1 MNELVSV
8 GSYMFGRALK
18 EKFSDFVLVT
28 SDERPER
35 RDIKLHAGLYYHSQD
50 VWNPEV
56 GDIRVQFSYA
66 GRAGE
71 EVGASYHV
79 TSFVLSFFFSLSGC
93 YLNVTVLCKIICV
106 YSCYIACQHF
116 MHKVATYYKM
126 PLTLVWV

>member
-1 MNELVSV
+1 MNEHVSV
-8 GSYMFGRALK
+8 GSYVFGAALK

-66 GRAGE
+66 GKAA
-71 EVGASYHV
+71 EVVSNSVQYGV
-79 TSFVLSFFFSLSGC
+79 
-93 YLNVTVLCKIICV
+93 ICV
-106 YSCYIACQHF
+106 FIIFFAPEYPV
-116 MHKVATYYKM
+116 HKFHQT
-126 PLTLVWV
+126 

>member
-1 MNELVSV
+1 MLETKETFIHREFQLKSTVYVNERVSV
-8 GSYMFGRALK
+8 GSYMFGAALK

-71 EVGASYHV
+71 EVGISVQYGIRYV
-79 TSFVLSFFFSLSGC
+79 C
-93 YLNVTVLCKIICV
+93 CR
-106 YSCYIACQHF
+106 
-116 MHKVATYYKM
+116 
-126 PLTLVWV
+126 